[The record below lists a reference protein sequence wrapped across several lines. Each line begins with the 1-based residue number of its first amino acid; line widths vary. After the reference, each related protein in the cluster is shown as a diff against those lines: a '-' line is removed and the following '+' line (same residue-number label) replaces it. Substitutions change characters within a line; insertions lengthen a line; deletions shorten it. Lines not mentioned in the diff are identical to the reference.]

1 MNVRKSSRP
10 KRHDSQ
16 TLEQSTFLLPS
27 PSEDSLNSPWEVDS
41 DIEQDNPSEI
51 SFRPAQRQLGF
62 RREADKDGENP
73 RRPSGPVQR
82 SPSQQSLAESEE
94 PGLLSRA
101 HTAERDPERKKS
113 KKGFRLGKSN
123 DDKAIDKET
132 KRNERKEKKEKKEGK
147 KKRPKQPPG
156 QTLRHKLPSNKL
168 SFKPHKDRTKDNH
181 RPRSKHGFSVSTEP
195 VNVYNVPTETDSRG
209 RVRTSQHMTAE
220 VKLHF
225 WRDKYEG
232 EGRVERFLR
241 LIHRKRFRRVLKTAI
256 DLQAASLGSLR
267 SHSRRRRDYD

>member
-1 MNVRKSSRP
+1 MNVRKSSRS

-27 PSEDSLNSPWEVDS
+27 PSEDSLNSLWEVDS

-51 SFRPAQRQLGF
+51 SFRPAQRQSGF
-62 RREADKDGENP
+62 RRDADKDGENS

-94 PGLLSRA
+94 PGSLSRA
-101 HTAERDPERKKS
+101 HTAERDLERKKS
-113 KKGFRLGKSN
+113 KRGFRLGKSK
-123 DDKAIDKET
+123 DDKIIDKET
-132 KRNERKEKKEKKEGK
+132 KRNERKEKKGKEGK
-147 KKRPKQPPG
+147 EKRPKQPLG
-156 QTLRHKLPSNKL
+156 QILRHKLSL
-168 SFKPHKDRTKDNH
+168 QPHKDRTKDNH
-181 RPRSKHGFSVSTEP
+181 RPQSKHGFSVSTDP

-241 LIHRKRFRRVLKTAI
+241 SIHRKRFRRVLKTAI

-267 SHSRRRRDYD
+267 SHSRRRRD

>member
-1 MNVRKSSRP
+1 MNVRKNSRP
-10 KRHDSQ
+10 KRYGSQ

-27 PSEDSLNSPWEVDS
+27 PSEDSLNSLWEVDS

-51 SFRPAQRQLGF
+51 SLRPAQRQPAF
-62 RREADKDGENP
+62 RRDVDKDGENS
-73 RRPSGPVQR
+73 RRPSGPGQR

-94 PGLLSRA
+94 PDSLSRA
-101 HTAERDPERKKS
+101 HTAERDLERKKS
-113 KKGFRLGKSN
+113 KKGFRLGKSK
-123 DDKAIDKET
+123 DDKIIDKET
-132 KRNERKEKKEKKEGK
+132 KRNERKEKNEGRGGKE
-147 KKRPKQPPG
+147 KRPKQPLG
-156 QTLRHKLPSNKL
+156 QTLRHKLSL
-168 SFKPHKDRTKDNH
+168 KPHKDRKKDSH
-181 RPRSKHGFSVSTEP
+181 RPRSKHGFSVSTDP
-195 VNVYNVPTETDSRG
+195 VNVYNEPTETDSRG

-267 SHSRRRRDYD
+267 SHSRRRRDSD